1 MPLQLPIT
9 TPKRNVQQIDVQEGT
24 SLDVMLQSLIKGQTC
39 LDLLGYF
46 TRQCLGDSCRP
57 WSRFFHVLKAQR
69 CHVTFGAQV
78 STPCRRT
85 LQKVRLPPGWVE
97 LIVHLVGLVFVFCC
111 CKAGLRFPSRLTTDV
126 WLEKPRG
133 RREKSI
139 KVMLSLH
146 ARVTKH

>member
-1 MPLQLPIT
+1 
-9 TPKRNVQQIDVQEGT
+9 
-24 SLDVMLQSLIKGQTC
+24 MLQSLIKGQTC

-97 LIVHLVGLVFVFCC
+97 LIVHLVGLVFCVLLLQGWAALSF
-111 CKAGLRFPSRLTTDV
+111 KTDNGRLAR
-126 WLEKPRG
+126 EAQ
-133 RREKSI
+133 REKGEVY
-139 KVMLSLH
+139 KGH
-146 ARVTKH
+146 AVATCKSDETLRQMTFLCACV